1 MRFPSEV
8 SSLCGIDIIEP
19 ISQELF
25 ELTHFDA
32 LDTILSRSLNEARV
46 TKLMKEI
53 ELGPEFHELV
63 ASMDQ
68 KKISRYDVAQ
78 VFLLFCRHQN

>member
-1 MRFPSEV
+1 M
-8 SSLCGIDIIEP
+8 
-19 ISQELF
+19 
-25 ELTHFDA
+25 
-32 LDTILSRSLNEARV
+32 NEARV